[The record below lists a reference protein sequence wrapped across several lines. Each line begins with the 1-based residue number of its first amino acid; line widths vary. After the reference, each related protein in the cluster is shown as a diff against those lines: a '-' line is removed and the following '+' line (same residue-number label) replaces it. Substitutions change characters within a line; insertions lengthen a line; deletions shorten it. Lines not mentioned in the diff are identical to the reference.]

1 MTGCYSGFTLT
12 VLCHVIITL
21 FTRRVTGCYSGFLL
35 SHFCDT
41 SASLY
46 KKNVTGCYSGFTLSD
61 SHFSV
66 TISASLLQEVSQG
79 AVLVSL
85 SHFCVT
91 CQPLLHELDEE
102 WQCYSGFTLSLLD
115 HMLASL
121 YKKSGTGCY
130 SGFNLTLL
138 CHISASFYKK
148 SGTEQV
154 TVSLVQ
160 SDRLPGWVIMFLLSQ
175 FCVFSIFR
183 LSLPEEWQGVRDEEL
198 STKSGI
204 PGCIFVHASGF
215 IGGNKTY
222 EGALTMAQTAL
233 KQSGKSEV

>member
-1 MTGCYSGFTLT
+1 MSHTFVSHISLITTRSVTGTLLCHMSASFTWTWWRVAECYSGFT
-12 VLCHVIITL
+12 V
-21 FTRRVTGCYSGFLL
+21 
-35 SHFCDT
+35 
-41 SASLY
+41 
-46 KKNVTGCYSGFTLSD
+46 
-61 SHFSV
+61 
-66 TISASLLQEVSQG
+66 
-79 AVLVSL
+79 
-85 SHFCVT
+85 
-91 CQPLLHELDEE
+91 
-102 WQCYSGFTLSLLD
+102 SLLD
-115 HMLASL
+115 HMLTSL

-148 SGTEQV
+148 SGTGQV
-154 TVSLVQ
+154 TVSLVH
-160 SDRLPGWVIMFLLSQ
+160 SDCLPGWVILFLLSQ

-233 KQSGKSEV
+233 KQSGKNEV